1 MTSSSSSETVNASS
15 VESRIRA
22 HLDNDVTHLQVIDQS
37 DGICVGG
44 KFTVL
49 VVSPKFD
56 AVSLIDRHK
65 LINAALA
72 PFLNQIHALSIKAWT
87 PEQWKKKQAEN
98 NTQ

>member
-1 MTSSSSSETVNASS
+1 MSGAEEPITAGT

-49 VVSPKFD
+49 VVSAKFD
-56 AVSLIDRHK
+56 GVALIDRHK
-65 LINAALA
+65 LVNAALA

-87 PEQWKKKQAEN
+87 PEQWKKKQQQAD
-98 NTQ
+98 